1 MKTIIQIFISLCLA
15 VSSLCAQAITAADL
29 KTLADA
35 DNSGRIE
42 MIQSWVSKGDAETAK
57 VLQYFYD
64 GELALS
70 PDGKVLRVTDTATT
84 DPLTGANLPM
94 SADAERLTLN
104 NRVRVAIEAAMA
116 GLKLVSP
123 DPQVRLAAA
132 KELQSRA
139 VEEQLPLIE
148 VRIKVESDRQVR
160 SVLLLTQAMLS
171 LQNADPQIRLA
182 AAKTLGES
190 QEPDTKL
197 LLEERL
203 KPDAETDPAVRA
215 ALQESLKNI
224 NQLLFTG
231 EMIGHVFSGIS
242 LASILLLVALGLAI
256 TYGLLGIINMAHGE
270 MLMIGAYTTYFVQR
284 MFLNYWPNAID
295 AYVLVALPAAF
306 LVAALVGMAL
316 ERTVIRWLYGR
327 PLETLLATWGI
338 SLFLI
343 QTVRMLFGS
352 QNVQVV
358 NPTWLS
364 GGVQVMAN
372 LVLPYNRLAILA
384 FAVLV
389 LVGVWMMLTK
399 TRLGLFIRATTQN
412 RTMASCVGVTTWKVD
427 TLAFGLGSGIAG
439 LAGVALSQIGNVG
452 PELGQGYI
460 IDSFMV
466 VVTGGVGQLAGTV
479 YASLGLGVINKFL
492 EANIG
497 AVLAKILV
505 LVVIILFIQ
514 KRPQGLFALKG
525 RFVDQ

>member
-1 MKTIIQIFISLCLA
+1 MKTFIQLLISLCIAL
-15 VSSLCAQAITAADL
+15 SSLCAHAITAADL

-123 DPQVRLAAA
+123 DPQIRLAAA

-139 VEEQLPLIE
+139 VEDQLPLIE
-148 VRIKVESDRQVR
+148 ARIKVETDR
-160 SVLLLTQAMLS
+160 SVRAVLVLTQAMLS
-171 LQNADPQIRLA
+171 LQNQDSQIRLA

-197 LLEERL
+197 LLEDRL

-242 LASILLLVALGLAI
+242 LASILLLAALGLAI
-256 TYGLLGIINMAHGE
+256 TYGLLGII
-270 MLMIGAYTTYFVQR
+270 F
-284 MFLNYWPNAID
+284 F
-295 AYVLVALPAAF
+295 
-306 LVAALVGMAL
+306 
-316 ERTVIRWLYGR
+316 
-327 PLETLLATWGI
+327 
-338 SLFLI
+338 
-343 QTVRMLFGS
+343 
-352 QNVQVV
+352 
-358 NPTWLS
+358 
-364 GGVQVMAN
+364 
-372 LVLPYNRLAILA
+372 
-384 FAVLV
+384 
-389 LVGVWMMLTK
+389 
-399 TRLGLFIRATTQN
+399 
-412 RTMASCVGVTTWKVD
+412 
-427 TLAFGLGSGIAG
+427 
-439 LAGVALSQIGNVG
+439 
-452 PELGQGYI
+452 
-460 IDSFMV
+460 
-466 VVTGGVGQLAGTV
+466 
-479 YASLGLGVINKFL
+479 
-492 EANIG
+492 
-497 AVLAKILV
+497 
-505 LVVIILFIQ
+505 
-514 KRPQGLFALKG
+514 
-525 RFVDQ
+525 